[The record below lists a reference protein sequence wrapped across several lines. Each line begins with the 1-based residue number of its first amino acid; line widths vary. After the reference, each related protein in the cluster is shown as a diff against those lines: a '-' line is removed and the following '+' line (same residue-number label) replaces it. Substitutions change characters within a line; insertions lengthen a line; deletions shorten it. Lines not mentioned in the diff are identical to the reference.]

1 MLQGERNRNTVLR
14 FFNEVMALGSLD
26 VLDELAVDDYEDHV
40 ALPGQGPGRAGLKQR
55 VATIR
60 AAFEPRQE
68 LHDVIVDR
76 DRVAVRWTLRGVH
89 SGPFIGVPATGR
101 PVEFDGVDLYAMRDG
116 RMAAH
121 WNVVGLWAFY
131 QQVGGAVMEQRNLTG
146 DRIRAGAGQF

>member
-1 MLQGERNRNTVLR
+1 MQQGERNRTTVLR
-14 FFNEVMALGSLD
+14 FFNEVMALGSLE

-60 AAFEPRQE
+60 AAFQPRQE
-68 LHDVIVDR
+68 LHDVIVDG
-76 DRVAVRWTLRGVH
+76 DRVAVRWTLRGIH
-89 SGPFIGVPATGR
+89 TGPFIGMPATGW

-116 RMAAH
+116 RMEAH

-131 QQVGGAVMEQRNLTG
+131 RQAGGPV
-146 DRIRAGAGQF
+146 IRATPLT

>member
-1 MLQGERNRNTVLR
+1 MQQGERNRNTVLR
-14 FFNEVMALGSLD
+14 FFNEVMALGSLE

-68 LHDVIVDR
+68 LHDVIVDG
-76 DRVAVRWTLRGVH
+76 DRVAVRWTLRGTH
-89 SGPFIGVPATGR
+89 SGPFIGMPAARR

-131 QQVGGAVMEQRNLTG
+131 QQVGGTVIGQHDSTG
-146 DRIRAGAGQF
+146 VSD